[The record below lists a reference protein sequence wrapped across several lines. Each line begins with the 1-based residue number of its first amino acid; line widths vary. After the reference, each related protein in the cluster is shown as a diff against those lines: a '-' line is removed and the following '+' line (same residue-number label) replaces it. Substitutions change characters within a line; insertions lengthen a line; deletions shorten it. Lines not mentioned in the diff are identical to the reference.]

1 MRASSWE
8 YRLRVPVQILI
19 VLLGFWAFWEPWLG
33 LTAKS
38 TWLLLSAW
46 LARQGWLGF
55 QAASVVLLLV
65 AALFT
70 GLGAWFRVWGAA
82 YLGAG
87 IVGSPQMHAPAL
99 LVDGPYRRT
108 RNPLYLGTLLHTI
121 GIAML
126 MPPAG
131 GIFAIAAIWI
141 VQVRLAM
148 AEEPF
153 LEHSFGAAYQEYR
166 TRVPQFLMAPKPLVP
181 ASGAK
186 PHWWQAL
193 AGEFYFVGVTFT
205 LLAFGWDFN
214 AQPLIRG
221 ILIAFGISLVF
232 QALLPRA
239 PRSPLPAAS

>member
-1 MRASSWE
+1 MRATSWE

-19 VLLGFWAFWEPWLG
+19 FLLGFWAFWESWLG
-33 LTAKS
+33 LTTKS

-46 LARQGWLGF
+46 FARQGWLGF
-55 QAASVVLLLV
+55 QAATVVLLLV
-65 AALFT
+65 AVLFT

-87 IVGSPQMHAPAL
+87 IVGSPQMHAQAL
-99 LVDGPYRRT
+99 LADGPYRRT

-121 GIAML
+121 GISML

-131 GIFAIAAIWI
+131 GIFTIAAIWI

-153 LEHSFGAAYQEYR
+153 LGHRFGVAYEEYR
-166 TRVPQFLMAPKPLVP
+166 TRVPQFLMSPKPLVP

-186 PHWWQAL
+186 AHWWQAL
-193 AGEFYFVGVTFT
+193 AGESYFVGVALT
-205 LLAFGWDFN
+205 LLGFGWDFN

-221 ILIAFGISLVF
+221 ILISFGISLVL

-239 PRSPLPAAS
+239 PREPLVSAS